1 MDYEFLKVTYEK
13 YAKYKINH
21 PKKDEPEIIIL
32 TAKQLNGNKIETKKR
47 INIIKVLFGFATGMF
62 NLLLW
67 LINTKFILKIT
78 NFIVSN
84 IMLILGPE
92 SEMICPNL
100 INHLFTGTVRF
111 AELAMIVV
119 IIFLV
124 TKLMERLYRNKIDK
138 FFSYIFAIQDEK
150 KQNI

>member
-1 MDYEFLKVTYEK
+1 
-13 YAKYKINH
+13 
-21 PKKDEPEIIIL
+21 
-32 TAKQLNGNKIETKKR
+32 
-47 INIIKVLFGFATGMF
+47 
-62 NLLLW
+62 
-67 LINTKFILKIT
+67 
-78 NFIVSN
+78 
-84 IMLILGPE
+84 MLILGPE

-150 KQNI
+150 KQNF